1 MTSPARIRVSPPTW
15 GPISA
20 APEARPSPPRGAV
33 GAAAGVLRAAAG
45 LLRAAARARREAA
58 DLGPDAIAA
67 IVLLVGWTLLWV
79 LFVAGI
85 VEPAASLRLV
95 R

>member
-33 GAAAGVLRAAAG
+33 GAAAG
-45 LLRAAARARREAA
+45 LLGAAARARREAA

>member
-20 APEARPSPPRGAV
+20 APEARPSPPRR
-33 GAAAGVLRAAAG
+33 AAGAAAG

-85 VEPAASLRLV
+85 VQPAASLRLV

>member
-20 APEARPSPPRGAV
+20 APGARPSPPRGAV
-33 GAAAGVLRAAAG
+33 GAAAG

>member
-1 MTSPARIRVSPPTW
+1 MTSPARIRASPPPW

-20 APEARPSPPRGAV
+20 APEARPSPPVGAV
-33 GAAAGVLRAAAG
+33 GAAAG
-45 LLRAAARARREAA
+45 LLRATARARREAA

>member
-1 MTSPARIRVSPPTW
+1 MTSPARIRLSPPTW

-20 APEARPSPPRGAV
+20 VPDARSSRPRRGA
-33 GAAAGVLRAAAG
+33 GGAAAG
-45 LLRAAARARREAA
+45 LLRAAARVRREAA
-58 DLGPDAIAA
+58 DMGPDAIAA

-79 LFVAGI
+79 LFLAGI
-85 VEPAASLRLV
+85 LAPAASLRLV